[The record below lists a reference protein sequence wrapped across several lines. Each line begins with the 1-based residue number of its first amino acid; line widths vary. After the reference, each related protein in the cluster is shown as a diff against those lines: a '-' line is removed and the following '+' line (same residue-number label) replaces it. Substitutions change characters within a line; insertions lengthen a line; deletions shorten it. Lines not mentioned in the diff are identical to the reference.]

1 MLLGLH
7 VFLSFA
13 GCGAGMLLH
22 DCGLGSPTAAAS
34 PALFHDMD
42 DLSVNDVAIRGK
54 VSVKWT
60 RKLGVRRLSNNSG
73 LDRRRRARGN
83 EMNKLLSMLFLFLLQ
98 LPLLAAAQERDVAN
112 APVETVSIAV
122 VIAFG
127 VIFLGMIVGFFIYLF
142 MKKEEPQQK

>member
-22 DCGLGSPTAAAS
+22 DCGLGSQAAGGPRAIS
-34 PALFHDMD
+34 QYGRSEREGCRNPGK
-42 DLSVNDVAIRGK
+42 LSV
-54 VSVKWT
+54 SWT
-60 RKLGVRRLSNNSG
+60 CKLGVRRSSNNSG
-73 LDRRRRARGN
+73 LNRRRRARGN

-98 LPLLAAAQERDVAN
+98 LPLFAAAQERDVAN